1 LSSKISDKDKKD
13 WENFLSNKDKLIS
26 KDQENKIKSPNKIRT
41 IDLHGQ
47 SLDEANNKIKDFIL
61 KSFDEGTEKLKI
73 ITGKGIH
80 SQNEKNP
87 FVSKKLGIL
96 KYSVPD
102 FLHKDTELTNII
114 KSLSPA
120 AIEDGGEGA
129 FYIYLCK
136 KNDD

>member
-1 LSSKISDKDKKD
+1 MSSKISDKDKKD
-13 WENFLSNKDKLIS
+13 WENFLSNKEKLKN
-26 KDQENKIKSPNKIRT
+26 KDQENKIKNHNKIRS

-47 SLDEANNKIKDFIL
+47 SLDEANNSIKDFIL
-61 KSFDEGTEKLKI
+61 KSFDEGIEKLKI

-102 FLHKDTELTNII
+102 FLNKDVELINII

-120 AIEDGGEGA
+120 TLEDGGEGA
-129 FYIYLCK
+129 FYVYLRK
-136 KNDD
+136 KK

>member
-1 LSSKISDKDKKD
+1 MNNENSDKDKKD
-13 WENFLSNKDKLIS
+13 WENFLSNKEKLVS
-26 KDQENKIKSPNKIRT
+26 KDEEKKIKNFKKLRT
-41 IDLHGQ
+41 LDLHGQ
-47 SLDEANNKIKDFIL
+47 SLDKANKRIKDLIL
-61 KSFDEGTEKLKI
+61 KSFDEGIEKLKI

>member
-1 LSSKISDKDKKD
+1 MSSKISDKDKKD
-13 WENFLSNKDKLIS
+13 WEDFLSNKEKLVN
-26 KDQENKIKSPNKIRT
+26 KDQEIKIKNHKTLRT

-47 SLDEANNKIKDFIL
+47 SLYEANNKIKDLIL
-61 KSFDEGTEKLKI
+61 RSFDEGIERLKI

-80 SQNEKNP
+80 SQNEKDP

-102 FLHKDTELTNII
+102 FLNKDVELMDII

-120 AIEDGGEGA
+120 TIEDGGEGA
-129 FYIYLCK
+129 FYIYLRK
-136 KNDD
+136 KK

>member
-1 LSSKISDKDKKD
+1 MSRKISDKDKKD
-13 WENFLSNKDKLIS
+13 WENFLSNKEKLVS
-26 KDQENKIKSPNKIRT
+26 KDQENKIKNYNKIRT

-80 SQNEKNP
+80 SQNVKDP

-102 FLHKDTELTNII
+102 FLNKDVELINII
-114 KSLSPA
+114 KNLSPA
-120 AIEDGGEGA
+120 TIEDGGAGA
-129 FYIYLCK
+129 FYIYLRK

>member
-1 LSSKISDKDKKD
+1 MSSKISDKDKKD
-13 WENFLSNKDKLIS
+13 WEDFLSNKQKIVN
-26 KDQENKIKSPNKIRT
+26 KDQENKVKNHNKIKT

-47 SLDEANNKIKDFIL
+47 SLDEANNKVKDLIL
-61 KSFDEGTEKLKI
+61 KSFDEGTEKLKV

-80 SQNEKNP
+80 SQNEKDP

-102 FLHKDTELTNII
+102 FLNKDVELTNII

-120 AIEDGGEGA
+120 TIEDGGEGA
-129 FYIYLCK
+129 FYIYLRK
-136 KNDD
+136 K

>member
-1 LSSKISDKDKKD
+1 MSRKISDKDKKD
-13 WENFLSNKDKLIS
+13 WENFLSNKEKLVS
-26 KDQENKIKSPNKIRT
+26 KDQENKIKNYNKIRT

-47 SLDEANNKIKDFIL
+47 SLDEANNKVKAFIL

-80 SQNEKNP
+80 SQNVKDP

-102 FLHKDTELTNII
+102 FLNKDVELINII
-114 KSLSPA
+114 KNLSPA
-120 AIEDGGEGA
+120 TIEDGGAGA
-129 FYIYLCK
+129 FYIYLRK
-136 KNDD
+136 KK

>member
-1 LSSKISDKDKKD
+1 LSNKISDKDKRD
-13 WENFLSNKDKLIS
+13 WENFLSNKEKLIS
-26 KDQENKIKSPNKIRT
+26 KDQESKIKNHNKTKT

-47 SLDEANNKIKDFIL
+47 SLDDANNRIKDLIL
-61 KSFDEGTEKLKI
+61 KSFDEGTEILKI

-80 SQNEKNP
+80 SQNEKDP

-102 FLHKDTELTNII
+102 FLNKDAELINII

-120 AIEDGGEGA
+120 TIEDGGEGA
-129 FYIYLCK
+129 FYIYLRK
-136 KNDD
+136 KK

>member
-13 WENFLSNKDKLIS
+13 WENFLSNKEKLIN
-26 KDQENKIKSPNKIRT
+26 KDEEKKIKNYKKLRT
-41 IDLHGQ
+41 LDLHGQ
-47 SLDEANNKIKDFIL
+47 SLDKANNRIKDLIL
-61 KSFDEGTEKLKI
+61 KSFDEGIEKLKI

-80 SQNEKNP
+80 SHNEKNP

-102 FLHKDTELTNII
+102 FLNNDFELTNII
-114 KSLSPA
+114 KNLSPA
-120 AIEDGGEGA
+120 TLEDGGEGA
-129 FYIYLCK
+129 FYIYLRK

>member
-1 LSSKISDKDKKD
+1 MSNKISDKDKRD
-13 WENFLSNKDKLIS
+13 WENFLSNKEKLIS
-26 KDQENKIKSPNKIRT
+26 KDQESKIKNHNKTKT

-47 SLDEANNKIKDFIL
+47 SLDDANNRIKDLIL
-61 KSFDEGTEKLKI
+61 KSFDEGTEILKI

-80 SQNEKNP
+80 SQNEKDP

-102 FLHKDTELTNII
+102 FLNKDAELINII

-120 AIEDGGEGA
+120 TIEDGGEGV
-129 FYIYLCK
+129 FYIYLR
-136 KNDD
+136 KNK

>member
-1 LSSKISDKDKKD
+1 MSSKISDKDKKD

-47 SLDEANNKIKDFIL
+47 SLDEANNSIKNLIL
-61 KSFDEGTEKLKI
+61 KSFDEGIEKLKI

-80 SQNEKNP
+80 SQNKKDP
-87 FVSKKLGIL
+87 YVSKKLGIL
-96 KYSVPD
+96 KYSVPN
-102 FLHKDTELTNII
+102 FLNKDDELTNII

-120 AIEDGGEGA
+120 TIEDGGEGA
-129 FYIYLCK
+129 FYIYLRK
-136 KNDD
+136 KK

>member
-1 LSSKISDKDKKD
+1 MSSKISDKDKKD
-13 WENFLSNKDKLIS
+13 WENFLSNKEKLIS
-26 KDQENKIKSPNKIRT
+26 KDQENKIKNHNKIRT

-47 SLDEANNKIKDFIL
+47 SLDEANNNIKNFIL
-61 KSFDEGTEKLKI
+61 KSFDEGIEKLKI

-80 SQNEKNP
+80 SQNEKDP

-102 FLHKDTELTNII
+102 FLNKDDELTNII

-120 AIEDGGEGA
+120 TIEDGGEGA
-129 FYIYLCK
+129 FYIYLRK
-136 KNDD
+136 KK

>member
-1 LSSKISDKDKKD
+1 MSSNISDKDKKD
-13 WENFLSNKDKLIS
+13 WENFLSNKEKLES
-26 KDQENKIKSPNKIRT
+26 KDQENKIKNYKKIRT

-61 KSFDEGTEKLKI
+61 KSFDDGIEKLKI

-80 SQNEKNP
+80 SQNEKDP

-102 FLHKDTELTNII
+102 FLNKDVELTNII

-120 AIEDGGEGA
+120 TIEDGGEGA
-129 FYIYLCK
+129 FYIYLR
-136 KNDD
+136 KNK

>member
-1 LSSKISDKDKKD
+1 MSSKISDKDRKA
-13 WENFLSNKDKLIS
+13 WENFLSDKQKLEN
-26 KDQENKIKSPNKIRT
+26 KDQENKIKNHRLTRT

-47 SLDEANNKIKDFIL
+47 SLDEANNKIKDLIL
-61 KSFDEGTEKLKI
+61 KSFDEGIEKLKI

-80 SQNEKNP
+80 SQNEKDP

-102 FLHKDTELTNII
+102 FLNKDVELTNII
-114 KSLSPA
+114 KSLFPA

-129 FYIYLCK
+129 FYIYLRK
-136 KNDD
+136 KK

>member
-13 WENFLSNKDKLIS
+13 WENFLSNKEKLVS
-26 KDQENKIKSPNKIRT
+26 KDQENKIKNQNKTKT

-47 SLDEANNKIKDFIL
+47 SLDEANNRIKDLIL
-61 KSFDEGTEKLKI
+61 KSFDQGIEKLKI

-80 SQNEKNP
+80 SQNEKDP

-102 FLHKDTELTNII
+102 FLNKDVELTNVI
-114 KSLSPA
+114 KSLSSA
-120 AIEDGGEGA
+120 RIEDGGEGA
-129 FYIYLCK
+129 FYIYLRK
-136 KNDD
+136 KK

>member
-1 LSSKISDKDKKD
+1 MSRKISDKDKKD
-13 WENFLSNKDKLIS
+13 WENFLSNKEKLVS
-26 KDQENKIKSPNKIRT
+26 KDQENKIKNYNKIRT

-120 AIEDGGEGA
+120 AIEDGGAGA
-129 FYIYLCK
+129 LYINLRK
-136 KNDD
+136 KK

>member
-1 LSSKISDKDKKD
+1 MSRKISDKDKKD
-13 WENFLSNKDKLIS
+13 WENFLSNKEKLVS
-26 KDQENKIKSPNKIRT
+26 KDQENKIKNYNKIRT

-80 SQNEKNP
+80 SQNVKDP

-102 FLHKDTELTNII
+102 FLNKDVELINII
-114 KSLSPA
+114 KNLSPA
-120 AIEDGGEGA
+120 TIEDGGAGA
-129 FYIYLCK
+129 FYIYLRK
-136 KNDD
+136 KK

>member
-1 LSSKISDKDKKD
+1 MSRKISDKDKKD
-13 WENFLSNKDKLIS
+13 WENFLSNKEKLVS
-26 KDQENKIKSPNKIRT
+26 KDQENKIKNYNKIRT

-80 SQNEKNP
+80 SQNVKDP

-102 FLHKDTELTNII
+102 FLNKDVELTNII
-114 KSLSPA
+114 KNLSPA
-120 AIEDGGEGA
+120 TLEDGGEGA
-129 FYIYLCK
+129 FYIYLRK
-136 KNDD
+136 KNDN

>member
-1 LSSKISDKDKKD
+1 MSSKISDKDRKA
-13 WENFLSNKDKLIS
+13 WENFLSDKQKLEN
-26 KDQENKIKSPNKIRT
+26 KDQENKIKNHRLTRT

-80 SQNEKNP
+80 SQNEKDP

-102 FLHKDTELTNII
+102 FLSKDIELKNII
-114 KSLSPA
+114 KSLFPA

-129 FYIYLCK
+129 FYIYLRK
-136 KNDD
+136 KK